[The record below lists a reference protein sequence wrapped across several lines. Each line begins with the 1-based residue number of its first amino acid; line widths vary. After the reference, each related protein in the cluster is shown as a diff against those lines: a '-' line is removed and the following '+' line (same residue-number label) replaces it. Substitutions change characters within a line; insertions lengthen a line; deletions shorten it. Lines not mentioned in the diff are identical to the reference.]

1 MEEIRISVIIPV
13 YKVEA
18 YLKECVCSVLEQT
31 YKNIEVILVDDG
43 SPDNCPQICDQFK
56 LADSRVK
63 TIHKVNGGLS
73 DARNFGTKIATGDY
87 IVYLD
92 SDDFWSKNGALQEIM
107 TEIKNN
113 GFPDIVYFRRFTFED
128 RTGRKLSTF
137 PEFNCE
143 DINHLSYSEAQ
154 KRLVTADQFIPSA
167 CNKFIRKDLA
177 LSTKFTKGIVC
188 EDIDWNF
195 NIALKAKSLIVSNQC
210 FYAYRRRVGSISNSL
225 GERNVNDLLCIVE
238 KWSERI
244 KKDTYINSSL
254 KSALLG
260 YCAYQLAIV
269 LGITYSTKKTNK
281 RTEFLNRIKKM
292 EWLWQFSVSPKTC
305 TVNTLRKVVG
315 VNFAGNILGLFFKV
329 R

>member
-13 YKVEA
+13 YKVET

-31 YKNIEVILVDDG
+31 YENIEVILVDDG
-43 SPDNCPQICDQFK
+43 SPDNSPQICDQLK

-73 DARNFGTKIATGDY
+73 DARNFGTEIATGDY

-92 SDDFWSKNGALQEIM
+92 SDDFWSKKDALQEIIK
-107 TEIKNN
+107 EIKNN
-113 GFPDIVYFRRFTFED
+113 GFPDIIYFRRFTFED
-128 RTGRKLSTF
+128 GTGQELSIF
-137 PEFNCE
+137 PEFDKE
-143 DINHLSYSEAQ
+143 KINKLSYSDAQ
-154 KRLVTADQFIPSA
+154 KYLVIADQFIPSA
-167 CNKFIRKDLA
+167 CNKFIRRELA
-177 LSTKFTKGIVC
+177 ASTKFTKGIVC

-210 FYAYRRRVGSISNSL
+210 FYAYRRRIGSISTSL

-238 KWSERI
+238 KWGKYILGNIS
-244 KKDTYINSSL
+244 INSSL

-269 LGITYSTKKTNK
+269 LGITYSTK
-281 RTEFLNRIKKM
+281 RTDRRNEFINRIKKLN
-292 EWLWQFSVSPKTC
+292 WLWKYSISPKPRM
-305 TVNTLRKVVG
+305 VNTLRKLVG
-315 VNFAGNILGLFFKV
+315 VRLCGQMLGFFFRV